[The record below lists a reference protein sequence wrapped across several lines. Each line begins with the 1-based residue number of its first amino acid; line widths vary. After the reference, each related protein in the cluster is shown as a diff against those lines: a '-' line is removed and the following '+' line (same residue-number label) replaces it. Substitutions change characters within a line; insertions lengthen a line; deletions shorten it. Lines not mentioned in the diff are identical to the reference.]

1 MVAAYSV
8 IGSLPDLFA
17 GCFIAMKPVNLEQKM
32 VKLNKIYTRTG
43 DSGETSLVNGMRVS
57 KHARRP
63 SAFGDIDEANSVIGL
78 ARLHCADNAKADA
91 MLARVQNDLFDL
103 GADIATPETDNP
115 ALRITTSQVSRLE
128 SEIDI
133 MNDDLE
139 PLNSF
144 ILPGGSAASAWLHLA
159 RTVIRRAER
168 HLTRLATEEVVNQAA
183 MRYVNRLSDHLFVLA
198 RHLNNNG
205 KTDILWRPGENSGQN

>member
-1 MVAAYSV
+1 
-8 IGSLPDLFA
+8 
-17 GCFIAMKPVNLEQKM
+17 M

-43 DSGETSLVNGMRVS
+43 DLGETSLVNGMRVS

-63 SAFGDIDEANSVIGL
+63 SAFGEIDEANSVIGL
-78 ARLHCADNAKADA
+78 ARLHCTNNAEADI

-103 GADIATPETDNP
+103 GADIATPETDRP
-115 ALRITTSQVSRLE
+115 ALRITLSQVSRLE

-133 MNDDLE
+133 MNDSLK

-168 HLTRLATEEVVNQAA
+168 QMTELAAEEVVNQAA
-183 MRYVNRLSDHLFVLA
+183 MQYVNRLSDHLFVLA
-198 RHLNNNG
+198 RRMNNNG